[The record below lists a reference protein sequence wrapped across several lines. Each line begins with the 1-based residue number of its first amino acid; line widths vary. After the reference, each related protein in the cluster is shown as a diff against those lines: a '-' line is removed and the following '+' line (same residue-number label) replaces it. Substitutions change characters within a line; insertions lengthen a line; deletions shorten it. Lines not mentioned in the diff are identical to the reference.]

1 MILAGDIGG
10 TKTMLAL
17 FEEKGTSLNRVRGTT
32 YANREHGTFEE
43 ILTLFLKGAPSSS
56 VHSGCFGVA
65 GAVIDGR
72 SRMTNLKW
80 ELDEKALAKA
90 TGAKQVKLLNDLE
103 ATAYGMLH
111 LSPDELKPLNP
122 AGQKQTGNVAVIAA
136 GTGLGEAMLFWDG
149 SEYLPS
155 ASEGGHSGFAPRT
168 DLEIELLRYLRT
180 KLKGRVSYERVLS
193 GPGLLNIYH
202 FLRDTGHGTEP
213 DWLAEKLKRGD
224 PSATISQLGITGEE
238 PLCTDALDLF
248 SSIYGAEAGNL
259 ALKCLSVGGV
269 FVGGGI
275 APKILPALERGS
287 FLQSFSDKG
296 RFSPLLKVM
305 ELKVSLNP
313 RAALLG
319 AAYYGLRLQTKG

>member
-10 TKTMLAL
+10 TKTILAL
-17 FEEKGTSLNRVRGTT
+17 FEQKGTGLKRVRGTT
-32 YANREHGTFEE
+32 YANREHETFEE
-43 ILTLFLKGAPSSS
+43 ILTLFLKGAPPSS
-56 VHSGCFGVA
+56 VRSGCFGVA

-80 ELDEKALAKA
+80 ELDEKDLAKT

-103 ATAYGMLH
+103 ATAYGMLY
-111 LSPDELKPLNP
+111 LTPDELKPLNP

-155 ASEGGHSGFAPRT
+155 ASEGGHSDFAPRT
-168 DLEIELLRYLRT
+168 DLEIELLRYLRNR
-180 KLKGRVSYERVLS
+180 LKGRVSYERVLS

-202 FLRDTGHGTEP
+202 FLRDSGHGTEP
-213 DWLAEKLKRGD
+213 DWLAEKLERGD
-224 PSATISQLGITGEE
+224 PSATISQLGLTGEQ
-238 PLCTDALDLF
+238 PLCTEALNLF

-275 APKILPALERGS
+275 APKILPALERGA
-287 FLQSFSDKG
+287 FLRSFSDKG

-313 RAALLG
+313 HTALLG
-319 AAYYGLRLQTKG
+319 AAYYGLRLQVKG

>member
-1 MILAGDIGG
+1 
-10 TKTMLAL
+10 
-17 FEEKGTSLNRVRGTT
+17 
-32 YANREHGTFEE
+32 
-43 ILTLFLKGAPSSS
+43 
-56 VHSGCFGVA
+56 
-65 GAVIDGR
+65 
-72 SRMTNLKW
+72 MTNLKW
-80 ELDEKALAKA
+80 ELDEKALVKT

-111 LSPDELKPLNP
+111 LGPDELKPLNP
-122 AGQKQTGNVAVIAA
+122 EGQKHMGNVAVIAA
-136 GTGLGEAMLFWDG
+136 GTGLGEAILFWDG

-155 ASEGGHSGFAPRT
+155 ASEGGHSDFAPRT

-180 KLKGRVSYERVLS
+180 RLKGRVSYERVLS

-202 FLRDTGHGTEP
+202 FLRDTGHGAEP
-213 DWLAEKLKRGD
+213 DWLAEKLKSGD
-224 PSATISQLGITGEE
+224 PSATISKLGLTGEE
-238 PLCTDALDLF
+238 PLCTEALDLF

-275 APKILPALERGS
+275 APKILPALERGA

-296 RFSPLLKVM
+296 RFSPLLKGM

-319 AAYYGLRLQTKG
+319 AAHYGLRLQAKG